1 MPEVLTQLKTC
12 FYRALDLRLPLMGWL
27 TSNGLRLAIRGLV
40 FALVNGDDEHHNLLI
55 NDLID
60 QSVTR
65 AA

>member
-1 MPEVLTQLKTC
+1 MPEVLTQLKTF
-12 FYRALDLRLPLMGWL
+12 FYRALDLRLLQ
-27 TSNGLRLAIRGLV
+27 TVLRLAIRGLV